1 MTPPP
6 RPDSI
11 PPKWNA
17 NSTRSQKVILYKEDT
32 KTGTNPS
39 QLRRMTPQ
47 KMKEMKQ
54 NSQKPTKKAKTK
66 KKHTK
71 RNVLL
76 VFILLLLVG
85 GGIAA
90 WQLGLLKGFGIGGS
104 SSDGDDLLSYS
115 PDYECIVDED
125 EIDDIVEKY
134 GFPETT
140 KDNSPLFGT
149 YSGDLDEAG
158 VSITLDVPD
167 GDDDRIVA
175 VYYATVDDVDSPKG
189 VCCYCGNS
197 IYAVYQNAD
206 DVGGSP
212 NFYFFAKSDGH
223 TICFSDNENWIEM
236 ELEE

>member
-54 NSQKPTKKAKTK
+54 NSKKPTKKAKTK

-104 SSDGDDLLSYS
+104 SSDGNDLLSYS

-167 GDDDRIVA
+167 GDDDRIRNVSSVVPEDLRKA
-175 VYYATVDDVDSPKG
+175 VELMRMLAEDPKATLSKVEEGLERLNYTLEGVPKATHDLCIKIG
-189 VCCYCGNS
+189 
-197 IYAVYQNAD
+197 
-206 DVGGSP
+206 
-212 NFYFFAKSDGH
+212 
-223 TICFSDNENWIEM
+223 
-236 ELEE
+236 